1 MTIREYIKNCFQGTK
16 SYVTEQIAITQENM
30 TPDAQLSTIS
40 TNSIQN
46 KAVTEKFNDVI
57 NSIPKKLSELDND
70 TGFILNTVSSLAN
83 YYLKSEV
90 YTRDEIEELINII
103 PKFSIHPVDSLPTEN
118 ISTTTVYLLVSGDE
132 SQNLY
137 TEYIYV
143 NGIWEKLGTQM
154 VDLSGY
160 ALKED
165 MDKLITLP
173 EISSENNGQFLSVVD
188 GVPTYVTVA
197 WQVYRTG
204 TDDPSDD
211 LGDES
216 DLYLKVGE

>member
-1 MTIREYIKNCFQGTK
+1 MMSLIPFQ
-16 SYVTEQIAITQENM
+16 
-30 TPDAQLSTIS
+30 
-40 TNSIQN
+40 
-46 KAVTEKFNDVI
+46 
-57 NSIPKKLSELDND
+57 KKLSELDND

-103 PKFSIHPVDSLPTEN
+103 PKFSIQPVDSLPTEN

-204 TDDPSDD
+204 TDDPPSDD